1 MIDGIQFTYETY
13 EELLLCLQRNDYT
26 FGDYETSD
34 DRTVILRHDVDWSP
48 QKALRM
54 AELEADLG
62 ISATYFFLLTSPL
75 YNALYEE
82 DRTCIEKITALGHD
96 VGLHFSTHQYWTEE
110 PPVEAIVA
118 AVQRE
123 RRIFSEVIDD
133 IIEAVSFHIP
143 PDWILRRHF
152 NEFTSTYE
160 PRFFEEIAYRG
171 DSNQRWRENHPL
183 EPTIPDRIQ
192 ILVHPGLWG
201 EDDATFEER
210 LVAERNWRFDDIAD
224 FLRYQFID
232 EEVDR

>member
-1 MIDGIQFTYETY
+1 MTDGIQFTYDTY
-13 EELLLCLQRNDYT
+13 EGLLRRLKRNDYT
-26 FGDYETSD
+26 FGDYEASG

-82 DRTCIEKITALGHD
+82 DRTCIEKIAALGHD
-96 VGLHFSTHQYWTEE
+96 VGLHFSTHQYWTKE
-110 PPVEAIVA
+110 PRVETIVTAIR
-118 AVQRE
+118 RE
-123 RRIFSEVIDD
+123 RRILSEAFDD

-143 PDWILRRHF
+143 PDWILRRRF
-152 NEFTSTYE
+152 DEFTSTYE
-160 PRFFEEIAYRG
+160 PRFFEDIAYRG
-171 DSNQRWRENHPL
+171 DSNQRWREDHPL
-183 EPTIPDRIQ
+183 EPTISDRVQ

-210 LVAERNWRFDDIAD
+210 LVTEQNRRFGDITD
-224 FLRYQFID
+224 FTRFQFIN
-232 EEVDR
+232 EGLS